1 MKWTILNVKDQE
13 LINGLLGD
21 DMVSRQ
27 SVTTRDDP
35 DGGKIILI
43 EGSDEALDRV
53 SEMAPDVAIEG
64 EAAQE
69 WFDRIKS
76 EESAVAS
83 GVGMIFD

>member
-1 MKWTILNVKDQE
+1 MKWTILKVKDQE
-13 LINGLLGD
+13 LIKGLLGD

-53 SEMAPDVAIEG
+53 LEMAPDVAMEG
-64 EAAQE
+64 EDAQE

>member
-53 SEMAPDVAIEG
+53 RELAPDVAMEG
-64 EAAQE
+64 EEAQE